1 MKKNTLKKVFSAL
14 SLTAVAASAVSL
26 SAFAAPSDYTAVEI
40 ANSAVKPKITT
51 TKLVVDKDQAGQDVN
66 VTLDVAGAEGK
77 YCNTGIRIYYSDRL
91 TLKIKGNGKAA
102 VADGPAIADL
112 GTKTNKVD
120 DSCTREGFDSWFMTT
135 GGEGD
140 YGVDGTMWTLTFTIP
155 ADAKEGEVFPLDILY
170 QSVGET
176 KDAFFDY
183 SRSDAGMLMEAYAF
197 TQGIYSNENP
207 TFAASAEDI
216 AKCAA
221 LADLDPTYDGYI
233 AIAGAPAT
241 TTTTTVATTTTTVAT
256 TTTTKAPDTTTKAA
270 DTTTKAPGTTT
281 KVAGT
286 TTKKAAGTTTKKGGT
301 TTKPATTTGKKDSSP
316 KTGVAGVGVAAAGL
330 AVAIGTAFVL
340 RKKED

>member
-26 SAFAAPSDYTAVEI
+26 SAFAAPSDYTAGQIAESEI
-40 ANSAVKPKITT
+40 KPKITT
-51 TKLVVDKDQAGQDVN
+51 TKLVVDKDQAGQDVK
-66 VTLDVAGAEGK
+66 VTLDVSGADGK

-91 TLKIKGNGKAA
+91 TLKTKANGKAD

-120 DSCTREGFDSWFMTT
+120 DSCTREGFDSWFMST

-155 ADAKEGEVFPLDILY
+155 ADAEEGEVFPLDIVY
-170 QSVGET
+170 QSAGTT
-176 KDAFFDY
+176 KDAFFDVD
-183 SRSDAGMLMEAYAF
+183 RTEAGML
-197 TQGIYSNENP
+197 
-207 TFAASAEDI
+207 
-216 AKCAA
+216 KCPN
-221 LADLDPTYDGYI
+221 LANIDSTYDGYI
-233 AIAGAPAT
+233 AIAGA
-241 TTTTTVATTTTTVAT
+241 VETTTTTVAT
-256 TTTTKAPDTTTKAA
+256 TTTTKAATTTTKAA
-270 DTTTKAPGTTT
+270 ETTTKAAETTTKDAGTTT
-281 KVAGT
+281 KAAGT
-286 TTKKAAGTTTKKGGT
+286 TTKKAAGTTTKKAAGS
-301 TTKPATTTGKKDSSP
+301 TTKAATTTGKKGDSP

>member
-26 SAFAAPSDYTAVEI
+26 SAFAAPSDYTAGQIAESEI
-40 ANSAVKPKITT
+40 KPKITT
-51 TKLVVDKDQAGQDVN
+51 TKLVVDKDQAGQDVK
-66 VTLDVAGAEGK
+66 VTLDVSGADGK

-91 TLKIKGNGKAA
+91 TLKTKANGKAD

-120 DSCTREGFDSWFMTT
+120 DSCTREGFDSWFMST

-155 ADAKEGEVFPLDILY
+155 ADAEEGEVFPLDIVY
-170 QSVGET
+170 QSAGTT
-176 KDAFFDY
+176 KDAFFDVD
-183 SRSDAGMLMEAYAF
+183 RTEAGMLMEAYAF
-197 TQGIYSNENP
+197 TQGIYSPENP
-207 TFAASAEDI
+207 TFAASAEDV
-216 AKCAA
+216 AKCPN
-221 LADLDPTYDGYI
+221 LANIDSTYDGYI
-233 AIAGAPAT
+233 AIAGA
-241 TTTTTVATTTTTVAT
+241 VETTTTTVAT
-256 TTTTKAPDTTTKAA
+256 TTTTKAATTTTKAA
-270 DTTTKAPGTTT
+270 ETTTKAAETTTKDAGTTT
-281 KVAGT
+281 KAAGT
-286 TTKKAAGTTTKKGGT
+286 TTKKAAGTTTKKAAGS
-301 TTKPATTTGKKDSSP
+301 TTKPATTTGKKGDSP

>member
-26 SAFAAPSDYTAVEI
+26 SAFAAPSDFTSDEI
-40 ANSAVKPKITT
+40 ANSAIKPTLST

-66 VTLDVAGAEGK
+66 VTLDVAGADGK

-91 TLKIKGNGKAA
+91 TLKTKANGKAA
-102 VADGPAIADL
+102 VAEGSAIADL
-112 GTKTNKVD
+112 AVKTNKVD
-120 DSCTREGFDSWFMTT
+120 DSCTREGFDSWFFTT

-140 YGVDGTMWTLTFTIP
+140 YGVDGTMWTVTFTIP
-155 ADAKEGEVFPLDILY
+155 ADAEEGEVFPLDIVY
-170 QSVGET
+170 QAVGST

-183 SRSDAGMLMEAYAF
+183 DRTEAGQLMEAYVF
-197 TQGIYSNENP
+197 TQGIYSPENP
-207 TFAASAEDI
+207 TFAADPADV

-221 LADLDPTYDGYI
+221 LADIDSTYDGYI

-256 TTTTKAPDTTTKAA
+256 TTTTKAPDTTTKAS

-281 KVAGT
+281 KAPGT
-286 TTKKAAGTTTKKGGT
+286 TTKKVAGTTTKKGGT
-301 TTKPATTTGKKDSSP
+301 TTKPATTTGKKDDSP